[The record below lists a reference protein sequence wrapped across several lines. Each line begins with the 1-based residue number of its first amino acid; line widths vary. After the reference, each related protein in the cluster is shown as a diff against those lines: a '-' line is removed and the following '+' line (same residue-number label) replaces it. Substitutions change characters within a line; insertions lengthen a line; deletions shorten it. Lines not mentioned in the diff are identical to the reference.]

1 LGCGAS
7 ESAPSAVLPVTL
19 HTLPDCDVPAR
30 LSRGSIE
37 LLALGDFEAT
47 NDSVEVLPINA
58 DTGDAARGTALKFPL
73 ATRAIEARLDAGEL
87 RFSGYGERSSA
98 GRFDVLLWPGRRT
111 CSVFR
116 PDGPHGYP
124 GKGGGQALGFA
135 RGRGLMLSAGGNDAL
150 VSNSYVGAIS
160 FDVRTGAVTSFDT
173 SQDSVLRE
181 ARAFATVSELGDK
194 LLIAGGQHPAQGVA
208 EEDLDLSA
216 SAELFD
222 PELGTLV
229 GAPIALRN
237 ARTRHAAVTLRNG
250 ASLLI
255 GGRSR
260 VNDSPLTAFAAEL
273 ISPETGLSKPTV
285 TPAPRIDPRALVLSD
300 GRVFV
305 GGGTTF
311 AGEPAEP
318 GGEWISSDGLSLL
331 GEADIPPRFERA
343 FVATAGG
350 GVLAVG
356 GCQNREP
363 ESKEEAVQ
371 CGLEC
376 ARGCRPLPENGGKK
390 AYDAHWIDPDGI
402 ATPVGMDAIVAGR
415 PILLPGSDGRPWL
428 VAEHENEP
436 GKPRLFRFD
445 PWQQRFDLA
454 DLPEDLRLPR
464 PDYPQ
469 PVAID
474 PDAFVWVDDDGKHG
488 ELFGLRLGTRNRYTQ
503 DLALVLL
510 FDPEEPTR
518 PLHLAPDRPLREPER
533 YDGKL
538 WLYPRSDDSALTVL
552 VADADY
558 GDVSITLRLAQ
569 PKSALDIP
577 ESSPPLVVLG
587 NAPFGGEQCPWP
599 SGSGKDEERNVLTL
613 ARRGTR
619 VELRRNQE
627 IQTCSVP
634 AGRLTLGLRVGEA
647 VSVIEQLDVT
657 RGAAIP

>member
-1 LGCGAS
+1 M
-7 ESAPSAVLPVTL
+7 LPVTL
-19 HTLPDCDVPAR
+19 HTLPDCDVPAQ

-47 NDSVEVLPINA
+47 NDSAEVLPINA
-58 DTGDAARGTALKFPL
+58 DTGDAARGKALKFPL
-73 ATRAIEARLDAGEL
+73 TTRAIEARLDAGDL
-87 RFSGYGERSSA
+87 RFSGYGERLGA
-98 GRFDVLLWPGRRT
+98 DRFDVLLWPERQT

-116 PDGPHGYP
+116 PDGPQGYP

-135 RGRGLMLSAGGNDAL
+135 RGHGLMLSAGGNDAL

-160 FDVRTGAVTSFDT
+160 FNVLTGAVASFDT

-181 ARAFATVSELGDK
+181 ARAFATVTELGDK

-208 EEDLDLSA
+208 EEDLELRA

-260 VNDSPLTAFAAEL
+260 VGDSPLTEFAAEL

-285 TPAPRIDPRALVLSD
+285 TPSPRIDPRALVLHD

-305 GGGTTF
+305 GGGTTV

-318 GGEWISSDGLSLL
+318 AGEWISSDGLSLL

-363 ESKEEAVQ
+363 ESKEEALE

-390 AYDAHWIDPDGI
+390 AYDAYWIDPDGHS
-402 ATPVGMDAIVAGR
+402 TPVGLDAIVAAR

-428 VAEHENEP
+428 IAEHENEP
-436 GKPRLFRFD
+436 GKP
-445 PWQQRFDLA
+445 
-454 DLPEDLRLPR
+454 
-464 PDYPQ
+464 
-469 PVAID
+469 
-474 PDAFVWVDDDGKHG
+474 
-488 ELFGLRLGTRNRYTQ
+488 
-503 DLALVLL
+503 
-510 FDPEEPTR
+510 
-518 PLHLAPDRPLREPER
+518 
-533 YDGKL
+533 
-538 WLYPRSDDSALTVL
+538 
-552 VADADY
+552 
-558 GDVSITLRLAQ
+558 
-569 PKSALDIP
+569 
-577 ESSPPLVVLG
+577 
-587 NAPFGGEQCPWP
+587 
-599 SGSGKDEERNVLTL
+599 
-613 ARRGTR
+613 
-619 VELRRNQE
+619 
-627 IQTCSVP
+627 
-634 AGRLTLGLRVGEA
+634 
-647 VSVIEQLDVT
+647 
-657 RGAAIP
+657 